1 MTHDD
6 LKRLVLLGEGPR
18 LEFKNRVPR
27 PERIAR
33 EVIAFAN
40 TDGGTVL
47 IGVDDDGTILG
58 LRDAEEELF
67 ALSNALRGRVSPEPE
82 VEIEAVRVGARR
94 DVLVVR
100 VPASAHRP
108 HVLVPEPGTVG
119 EAARQHAYVRV
130 ADQSVEASRESIR
143 VMRAEH
149 RGEAVAFT
157 FGEPERR
164 LLEYLDRHERI
175 TVAEYARMAEMPP
188 WRASKTLVAL
198 VRAGIVQ
205 LHPRPGGDDHFT
217 AAG

>member
-6 LKRLVLLGEGPR
+6 LKRLVLLGEGAH

-27 PERIAR
+27 PARIAR

-47 IGVDDDGTILG
+47 IGVDDDGTIVG
-58 LRDAEEELF
+58 LRDAEEEFF
-67 ALSNALRGRVSPEPE
+67 ALSQALRERIAPE
-82 VEIEAVRVGARR
+82 VEVEIAAVRVSRRR
-94 DVLVVR
+94 DVLVVT
-100 VPASAHRP
+100 VPPSDMRP
-108 HVLVPEPGTVG
+108 HILVPEPGTTG

-130 ADQSVEASRESIR
+130 ADQSVEASRESVR
-143 VMRAEH
+143 VMRAEG

-175 TVAEYARMAEMPP
+175 TVGEYARMAEMPV

-198 VRAGIVQ
+198 VRAGIVR
-205 LHPRPGGDDHFT
+205 LHPRPGGEDVFT

>member
-1 MTHDD
+1 MTHED
-6 LKRLVLLGEGPR
+6 LKRLVLLGEGSR

-67 ALSNALRGRVSPEPE
+67 ALSNALRGRIAPE
-82 VEIEAVRVGARR
+82 VEIAIAAVHVSRRR

-100 VPASAHRP
+100 VPASADRP
-108 HVLVPEPGTVG
+108 HGLVPEPGTTG
-119 EAARQHAYVRV
+119 DAARPHAYVRV
-130 ADQSVEASRESIR
+130 GDQSVEASRESVR
-143 VMRAEH
+143 VMRAET
-149 RGEAVAFT
+149 RGEGAAFT

-175 TVAEYARMAEMPP
+175 TVSEYARMAEMPP

-198 VRAGIVQ
+198 VRAGIVR
-205 LHPRPGGDDHFT
+205 LHAGPGGQDHFT

>member
-6 LKRLVLLGEGPR
+6 LKRLVLLGEGAR

-47 IGVDDDGTILG
+47 IGVDDDGTLVG
-58 LRDAEEELF
+58 LRDAEEELY
-67 ALSNALRGRVSPEPE
+67 ALSNALRDRVDPE
-82 VEIEAVRVGARR
+82 VEVEISAVRVSRRR

-100 VPASAHRP
+100 VPASGDRP
-108 HVLVPEPGTVG
+108 HVLVPEPGATG
-119 EAARQHAYVRV
+119 EAARRHAFVRV
-130 ADQSVEASRESIR
+130 DHQSVEASKESVR
-143 VMRAEH
+143 VMRAEG
-149 RGEAVAFT
+149 RGDAVAFT

-175 TVAEYARMAEMPP
+175 TAAEYARMAEMPP

-198 VRAGIVQ
+198 VRAGIVR
-205 LHPRPGGDDHFT
+205 LPPRPGGDDYFT

>member
-6 LKRLVLLGEGPR
+6 LKRLVLLGEGAR

-67 ALSNALRGRVSPEPE
+67 ALSTALTARVSPPVE
-82 VEIEAVRVGARR
+82 VEISAVRVSRRR

-100 VPASAHRP
+100 VPASDERP
-108 HVLVPEPGTVG
+108 HVLVPESGAVG

-130 ADQSVEASRESIR
+130 GDQSVEASRESVR
-143 VMRAEH
+143 VMRT

-175 TVAEYARMAEMPP
+175 TVAEYARMSEMPP

-198 VRAGIVQ
+198 VRAGVVR

>member
-6 LKRLVLLGEGPR
+6 LKRLVLLGEGAR

-47 IGVDDDGTILG
+47 IGVDDDGTLVG

-67 ALSNALRGRVSPEPE
+67 ALTTALRARIEPDVH
-82 VEIEAVRVGARR
+82 VEISAVGVSRRR
-94 DVLVVR
+94 DVLVVQ
-100 VPASAHRP
+100 VPPSDARP
-108 HVLVPEPGTVG
+108 HILVPEPGTTG

-130 ADQSVEASRESIR
+130 GEHSVEASREAVR
-143 VMRAEH
+143 VMRADG

-198 VRAGIVQ
+198 VRAGIVR
-205 LHPRPGGDDHFT
+205 LHNGAGGEDVFT

>member
-1 MTHDD
+1 MTHED
-6 LKRLVLLGEGPR
+6 LKRLVLLGEGVR

-47 IGVDDDGTILG
+47 IGVDDDGTIVG

-67 ALSNALRGRVSPEPE
+67 ALSHALRERIEPE
-82 VEIEAVRVGARR
+82 VEVEIMSVGVSRRR
-94 DVLVVR
+94 DVLVVQ
-100 VPASAHRP
+100 VPPSGLRP
-108 HVLVPEPGTVG
+108 HILVPEPGTTG

-130 ADQSVEASRESIR
+130 ADQSVEASRESVR
-143 VMRAEH
+143 VMRAEG

-175 TVAEYARMAEMPP
+175 TVGEYARMAEMPV

-198 VRAGIVQ
+198 VRAGIVL
-205 LHPRPGGDDHFT
+205 LHPGPGGEDVFT

>member
-1 MTHDD
+1 MTHED
-6 LKRLVLLGEGPR
+6 LKRLVLLGEGAR

-47 IGVDDDGTILG
+47 IGVDDDGTLVG

-67 ALSNALRGRVSPEPE
+67 ALSTALRGRVEPE
-82 VEIEAVRVGARR
+82 VEVAISAVRVSRRR

-100 VPASAHRP
+100 VPASADRP
-108 HVLVPEPGTVG
+108 HVLVPEPGAVG

-143 VMRAEH
+143 VMRADG
-149 RGEAVAFT
+149 RGEGVAFT

-175 TVAEYARMAEMPP
+175 TVGEYARMAEMPP

-198 VRAGIVQ
+198 VRAGIVR
-205 LHPRPGGDDHFT
+205 LHPRPGGEDVFT

>member
-6 LKRLVLLGEGPR
+6 LKRLVLLGEGLH

-27 PERIAR
+27 PEKIAR

-40 TDGGTVL
+40 TQGGTVL

-58 LRDAEEELF
+58 LRDAEEELY
-67 ALSNALRGRVSPEPE
+67 ALSTALKGRVEPE
-82 VEIEAVRVGARR
+82 VEVEISTVHVSRRR
-94 DVLVVR
+94 DVLVVV
-100 VPASAHRP
+100 VPASLARP
-108 HVLVPEPGTVG
+108 HVLVPEPGVQG
-119 EAARQHAYVRV
+119 EAARQHVYVRV
-130 ADQSVEASRESIR
+130 GDQSVEASRESIR
-143 VMRAEH
+143 VMRAEG

-175 TVAEYARMAEMPP
+175 TVGEYARMAEMPP

-198 VRAGIVQ
+198 VRAGIVR
-205 LHPRPGGDDHFT
+205 LHPGPGGDDHFT

>member
-1 MTHDD
+1 MTHED
-6 LKRLVLLGEGPR
+6 LKRLVLLGEGVR

-47 IGVDDDGTILG
+47 IGVDDDGTIVG

-67 ALSNALRGRVSPEPE
+67 ALSRALRERIDPE
-82 VEIEAVRVGARR
+82 VEVEISAVSVSRRR
-94 DVLVVR
+94 DVLVVQ
-100 VPASAHRP
+100 VPPSALRP
-108 HVLVPEPGTVG
+108 HILVPEPGTTG

-130 ADQSVEASRESIR
+130 ADQSVEASRESVR
-143 VMRAEH
+143 VMRAEG
-149 RGEAVAFT
+149 RGEGVAFT

-175 TVAEYARMAEMPP
+175 TVGEYARMAEMPV

-198 VRAGIVQ
+198 VRAGIVR
-205 LHPRPGGDDHFT
+205 LHPGPGGEDVFT

>member
-1 MTHDD
+1 MSHED
-6 LKRLVLLGEGPR
+6 LKRLVLMGEGAH

-27 PERIAR
+27 PAKIAR

-67 ALSNALRGRVSPEPE
+67 ALSTALAERVEPPVE
-82 VEIEAVRVGARR
+82 VEISAVRVSRRR
-94 DVLVVR
+94 DVLVVT
-100 VPASAHRP
+100 VPASAERP
-108 HVLVPEPGTVG
+108 HILMPEAGTEG
-119 EAARQHAYVRV
+119 EAARQHVYVRV
-130 ADQSVEASRESIR
+130 DDQSVEASRESVR
-143 VMRAEH
+143 VMRAEG

-175 TVAEYARMAEMPP
+175 TVSEYARMAEMPP

-198 VRAGIVQ
+198 VRAGIVR
-205 LHPRPGGDDHFT
+205 LHPGRGGEDHFT